1 MKDNMTSISLRFNT
15 PKAWVDTVLADFDQF
30 LLDHA
35 AAEKKAS
42 GMAVSMLSHYPDKKN
57 LVIAMA
63 DLAIEEMSHYREV
76 VKLIHQRGHITG
88 KDEKDPYVIE
98 FRKHLR
104 NGKEEYFL
112 DRLLVGGIIEARGAE
127 RFGLIAEAVEDQQLK
142 QFYQSITR
150 SEERHNDL
158 MVELALEYFNQ
169 EEVESRLDEL
179 LAIEANICEALP
191 IRACLH

>member
-1 MKDNMTSISLRFNT
+1 MTSIRLRFDT
-15 PKAWVDTVLADFDQF
+15 PQAWVDAVLADFDQF

-76 VKLIHQRGHITG
+76 VKLIHQRGHITS

-98 FRKHLR
+98 FRNHLR
-104 NGKEEYFL
+104 NGKDEYFL

-127 RFGLIAEAVEDQQLK
+127 RFGLIANAVTDPQLK
-142 QFYQSITR
+142 QFYQTITR

-158 MVELALEYFNQ
+158 MLELALEYFDR
-169 EEVESRLDEL
+169 EAVEARLNEL
-179 LAIEANICEALP
+179 LDIEAQICKALP